1 MTQELGQIVY
11 KSSMM
16 THDSDRLFVGVPISS
31 DKAME
36 AVNKLLKEERIITQ
50 YKRYFLLLEN
60 RKMEGTLRPKVWEML
75 FFGIERGKQNQSCDD
90 KIFFRLQI
98 K

>member
-1 MTQELGQIVY
+1 
-11 KSSMM
+11 MM

-36 AVNKLLKEERIITQ
+36 AVNRLLREERIITR

-75 FFGIERGKQNQSCDD
+75 FFGIERGKQNKSCDEE
-90 KIFFRLQI
+90 IFVRL
-98 K
+98 

>member
-1 MTQELGQIVY
+1 MTKELGQIVY

-16 THDSDRLFVGVPISS
+16 THDSDRLFVGVPMSN

-36 AVNKLLKEERIITQ
+36 AVNRLLKEERIITQ

-75 FFGIERGKQNQSCDD
+75 FFGIEQGKQNQSCDD
-90 KIFFRLQI
+90 EIFVRQ
-98 K
+98 

>member
-1 MTQELGQIVY
+1 
-11 KSSMM
+11 MM
-16 THDSDRLFVGVPISS
+16 THDSDRLFVGVPMSN

-36 AVNKLLKEERIITQ
+36 AVNRLLKEERIITQ

-75 FFGIERGKQNQSCDD
+75 FFGIE
-90 KIFFRLQI
+90 
-98 K
+98 

>member
-1 MTQELGQIVY
+1 
-11 KSSMM
+11 MM
-16 THDSDRLFVGVPISS
+16 THDSDRLFVGVPMSN

-36 AVNKLLKEERIITQ
+36 AVNRLLKEERIITQ

-75 FFGIERGKQNQSCDD
+75 FFGIEQGKQNQSCDD
-90 KIFFRLQI
+90 EIFVRQ
-98 K
+98 

>member
-1 MTQELGQIVY
+1 MTKELGQIVY

-16 THDSDRLFVGVPISS
+16 THDSDRLFLGVPISN
-31 DKAME
+31 DEAME
-36 AVNKLLKEERIITQ
+36 AVNRLLREERIITQ

-75 FFGIERGKQNQSCDD
+75 FVGIE
-90 KIFFRLQI
+90 
-98 K
+98 